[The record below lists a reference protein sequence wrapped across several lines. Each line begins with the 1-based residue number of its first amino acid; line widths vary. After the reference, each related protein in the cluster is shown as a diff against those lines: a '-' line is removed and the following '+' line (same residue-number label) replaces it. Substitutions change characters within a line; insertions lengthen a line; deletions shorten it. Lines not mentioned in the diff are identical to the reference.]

1 MHENED
7 IPKSLWQDDQE
18 LMIEDEEQ
26 SRVKQSYI
34 WLKIKGKDHRCCCKW
49 GLKTEDLQKLGV
61 NFKKGIWVCKA
72 QPKFQDAWWCKLD
85 EQMV

>member
-34 WLKIKGKDHRCCCKW
+34 
-49 GLKTEDLQKLGV
+49 
-61 NFKKGIWVCKA
+61 
-72 QPKFQDAWWCKLD
+72 
-85 EQMV
+85 